1 MFAWPAAEEKER
13 ESRGGGAGEPHF
25 RCGFVVVVAG
35 VVPRQVSMVLP
46 FPLLPA
52 AATAKAVQG

>member
-1 MFAWPAAEEKER
+1 MFAWPAAEER

-25 RCGFVVVVAG
+25 RCGFVVVAG

-52 AATAKAVQG
+52 APTAKAVQG

>member
-1 MFAWPAAEEKER
+1 MFAWRKRER
-13 ESRGGGAGEPHF
+13 ERVGDEGGAGEPHF
-25 RCGFVVVVAG
+25 RCGFVVVVVAG
-35 VVPRQVSMVLP
+35 VVPRQVSMVLA

>member
-1 MFAWPAAEEKER
+1 MGDGE
-13 ESRGGGAGEPHF
+13 GAGEPHF
-25 RCGFVVVVAG
+25 RCGFVVAGVVAG
-35 VVPRQVSMVLP
+35 VVPRQVSMVLA

>member
-1 MFAWPAAEEKER
+1 MFAWPAAEER
-13 ESRGGGAGEPHF
+13 ESRGGGGGGEPHF

>member
-1 MFAWPAAEEKER
+1 MAGARAGVEEEL
-13 ESRGGGAGEPHF
+13 HF
-25 RCGFVVVVAG
+25 RCGFVVG

>member
-1 MFAWPAAEEKER
+1 MFAWPAAEER
-13 ESRGGGAGEPHF
+13 ESRGGGGAGEPHF
-25 RCGFVVVVAG
+25 RCGFVVVAG